1 MEDLD
6 KATDNFSID
15 RILGQG
21 GQGTVYKGMLSDGR
35 IVAVK
40 KSKIVAGGEV
50 GQFINEIVILSQINH
65 RNVVKL
71 LGCCL
76 ETEVPLL
83 VYEFI
88 LNGTLSQ
95 YIHHPNEEFSLTW
108 EMRLRIAI
116 EVAGALSYLH
126 SAASFPIYHRDI
138 KSSNILLDG
147 KYRAKVADFG
157 TSRSVSIDQT
167 HLTTQVHG
175 TFGYLDPEYF
185 RSSQFTEKSDVY
197 SFGVVLAELLT
208 GQKAVSLMS
217 SEERRSLA
225 TYFLL
230 SMENNLL
237 FDILDSQVMKDGR
250 KEKITAV
257 ANLAVRCLNLNG
269 RNRPTMKEV
278 AVELE
283 GIQLSVRAETD
294 VQQVFPEVRCVQT
307 QEINEVSDV
316 VSSSTGPCTDGGT
329 GSSFDVQPLLFF
341 NTQ

>member
-1 MEDLD
+1 M
-6 KATDNFSID
+6 
-15 RILGQG
+15 
-21 GQGTVYKGMLSDGR
+21 
-35 IVAVK
+35 
-40 KSKIVAGGEV
+40 
-50 GQFINEIVILSQINH
+50 
-65 RNVVKL
+65 
-71 LGCCL
+71 
-76 ETEVPLL
+76 
-83 VYEFI
+83 
-88 LNGTLSQ
+88 
-95 YIHHPNEEFSLTW
+95 
-108 EMRLRIAI
+108 
-116 EVAGALSYLH
+116 
-126 SAASFPIYHRDI
+126 
-138 KSSNILLDG
+138 
-147 KYRAKVADFG
+147 
-157 TSRSVSIDQT
+157 
-167 HLTTQVHG
+167 
-175 TFGYLDPEYF
+175 
-185 RSSQFTEKSDVY
+185 SSQFTEKSDVY

-217 SEERRSLA
+217 SEESRSLA

-307 QEINEVSDV
+307 QEINEVWDV
-316 VSSSTGPCTDGGT
+316 VSSSTGACTDGGT